1 MSYSSYPSTGSQP
14 TQNPPKDNRKIIYGL
29 LIAALLGTW
38 AYIVY
43 DKSKSKETITQLEQQ
58 YTSVDSARSQVES
71 EYNDAL
77 ARMDSMIGNNT
88 QLQGELAQ
96 RKTEI
101 DNLKSKIRTE
111 LKKKDGDIAKAR
123 QMISE
128 LNGKITDLL
137 AEVEEL
143 KKQNGELTVANQQL
157 NTDKETISAE
167 KKVVEDNL
175 ASTQAEKARVED
187 VGSTLHA
194 SNINITSINLKNS
207 GKEKTTDKAKK
218 VDVFRVSFDLDEN
231 RISSSGSKELYVC
244 MFGPDGNPITMPEN
258 GSGSFSTREDGDK
271 VFSNKVSVQY
281 EQGRRTPVSFDW
293 KPENGKYLEGSYKI
307 QIYQNGYKI
316 GEGVKSLRKGG
327 IFG

>member
-1 MSYSSYPSTGSQP
+1 MSYSSYPSTGGQP
-14 TQNPPKDNRKIIYGL
+14 TENQQKDNRKIIYGL

-43 DKSKSKETITQLEQQ
+43 DKSKSKETITQLELQN
-58 YTSVDSARSQVES
+58 TSVDSARSQVES

-157 NTDKETISAE
+157 TTEKETISAE

-175 ASTQAEKARVED
+175 ASTQAEKAKVED

-194 SNINITSINLKNS
+194 SNINITSINVKNS

-231 RISSSGSKELYVC
+231 RISSSGNKELYVC

-258 GSGSFSTREDGDK
+258 GSGSFTTREDGDK

>member
-1 MSYSSYPSTGSQP
+1 MSYSSYPSTSGQPSQSP
-14 TQNPPKDNRKIIYGL
+14 QKDNRKIIYGV

-123 QMISE
+123 QMIAE

-157 NTDKETISAE
+157 TTDKETISAE

-207 GKEKTTDKAKK
+207 GKEKTTTKAKR

-231 RISSSGSKELYVC
+231 RISSSGNKELYVC

-258 GSGSFSTREDGDK
+258 GSGSFTTREDGDK

-293 KPENGKYLEGSYKI
+293 KPENGKYQEGNYKI